1 MPGKGAEYAL
11 HKKRLLRENLLKEV
25 SSHRSRARE
34 TEKYLL
40 ASQRNGLQQQR
51 DSLRV
56 GLEKLPL
63 EVRQYYL
70 EGIADLTKR
79 INSSK
84 SLYPNFRGAYDT

>member
-25 SSHRSRARE
+25 ASHRSRARE

-40 ASQRNGLQQQR
+40 ASQRNGLEQQR

-56 GLEKLPL
+56 GLEKLPI
-63 EVRQYYL
+63 EVRQYYMSRM
-70 EGIADLTKR
+70 ADLTR
-79 INSSK
+79 QIDRSK
-84 SLYPNFRGAYDT
+84 SLFPNFRGAND